1 MNLEIIDYFPDI
13 FEVKFNSIK
22 KTYREYINMKIS
34 EQLKND
40 IENDLQNAIQNFNIL
55 IKSGT
60 LRAIEDFLDNQTDL
74 LLDRHIDILA
84 YTM

>member
-1 MNLEIIDYFPDI
+1 MNLEIIDHFPDI

-34 EQLKND
+34 EQLKNG

-84 YTM
+84 DTM